1 MTIIKLIRGEKVNV
15 LHINVIEKIS
25 KSKYIVGDQTGM
37 AVMTVDE
44 ETHQKQ
50 VEVGKGV
57 RIMKPKKID
66 QNVIATNAKI
76 IPSKTKPLLMT
87 VDDKRRKEL
96 KGLAGKMST
105 VDPGTAFNDIK
116 ENFGE
121 NAVVGQ
127 ILAYVTSVSKV
138 IEGKYGNYQIV
149 NLRDC
154 IGSKVSINLY
164 TKYVNAVEVNKVY
177 RIEKIKKTAIN
188 DDSGL
193 RLATTNYTKIDDAST
208 EETDLFKNT
217 KIADKSIEGT
227 CVMFNEYQYYKS
239 CATHSSKLDDK
250 SHCTRCGELKE
261 TSTKQDFRCT
271 LFIEENE
278 KQGKKGDKDEITTD
292 EEQDDE
298 EVAAI
303 KIFRRHVDI
312 EILDTDDENTVQE
325 KLENHV
331 YMKVMKVQYNEIG
344 PDNYIAVKVTIVQ

>member
-127 ILAYVTSVSKV
+127 ISYISV
-138 IEGKYGNYQIV
+138 ENY
-149 NLRDC
+149 
-154 IGSKVSINLY
+154 
-164 TKYVNAVEVNKVY
+164 
-177 RIEKIKKTAIN
+177 
-188 DDSGL
+188 
-193 RLATTNYTKIDDAST
+193 
-208 EETDLFKNT
+208 
-217 KIADKSIEGT
+217 
-227 CVMFNEYQYYKS
+227 
-239 CATHSSKLDDK
+239 
-250 SHCTRCGELKE
+250 
-261 TSTKQDFRCT
+261 
-271 LFIEENE
+271 
-278 KQGKKGDKDEITTD
+278 
-292 EEQDDE
+292 
-298 EVAAI
+298 
-303 KIFRRHVDI
+303 
-312 EILDTDDENTVQE
+312 
-325 KLENHV
+325 
-331 YMKVMKVQYNEIG
+331 
-344 PDNYIAVKVTIVQ
+344 